1 MEKFTQLIASLENH
15 AKLFPEEKDCS
26 ERIIAFLEKNREKSF
41 HNWHW
46 DDGHITASMMIV
58 NPERT
63 KVLLMFH
70 KKLQKWLQFGWHSDD
85 SPDVLSTAIR
95 EFHEESGIL
104 QEPNILSYSSDI
116 SIPIFDLDI
125 HQIPADL
132 KWRPVHIHYDIR
144 FLWSIADDTI
154 LSMQVEEVDDIRWF
168 DIETVSDVVQE
179 TWTLRMI
186 QKIKNL
192 KYA

>member
-15 AKLFPEEKDCS
+15 AKLFSEEKDFS
-26 ERIIAFLEKNREKSF
+26 DRIIAFLQKNMEKSF

-58 NPERT
+58 NLEKT

-95 EFHEESGIL
+95 EFHEESGIAE
-104 QEPNILSYSSDI
+104 EPSILSYSSDM

-125 HQIPADL
+125 HQIPPDL
-132 KWRPVHIHYDIR
+132 KWRPDHIHYDIR
-144 FLWSIADDTI
+144 FLWSITDDTI
-154 LSMQVEEVDDIRWF
+154 LSMQVDEVDDIRWF
-168 DIETVSDVVQE
+168 DIETVGDFITE
-179 TWTLRMI
+179 IWTLRMI

-192 KYA
+192 